1 MVIHHFD
8 DISEYLMKFDNIT
21 NSMAIIDRSF
31 IDLGDVLKS
40 IFCATAFLGYHITQ
54 PFHRLLV
61 DVDTTYDTLLTA
73 FPKLHEE
80 LETTNPE
87 HLLKSEQVFQF
98 VSPDIFKD
106 SSYKEHLLQ
115 TLFSYC
121 DQYKDEVVKIIRI
134 CLRKFK
140 KGFEKQTGA
149 IFGFG
154 ATANDDTGTV
164 LKIST
169 LEDRPILS
177 NTPIHNLAEE

>member
-1 MVIHHFD
+1 MIAALWSFITLMID

-31 IDLGDVLKS
+31 IDLGDVLKP
-40 IFCATAFLGYHITQ
+40 IFCATAFLGYHITL

-115 TLFSYC
+115 ILFSYC

-134 CLRKFK
+134 CLGKFK
-140 KGFEKQTGA
+140 KGFEKQKGA

-154 ATANDDTGTV
+154 D
-164 LKIST
+164 I
-169 LEDRPILS
+169 
-177 NTPIHNLAEE
+177 